1 MYLLLEKWRDFSCH
15 VSLTRRDVS
24 YLKDVFS
31 ACEIEARV
39 ARFIQGISLCFRGVP
54 YNLHWS
60 ARPRPV
66 TQLRPVDPSGWDR
79 RAWDVLLW
87 KKIAKKS
94 CRSRRRLLLKKN
106 GGFCDSSR
114 DLFWEWWVHVT
125 LSRGNR
131 DLQEGDEKGTLNF
144 ESPGGFFVF
153 DCRCFF
159 SLWNF
164 INGVFFFF
172 GERFVVVVFFIWKK
186 GGNHDFSTF
195 DACIFILSNGWLSHQ
210 KLDGRIVQETCWR
223 SEETCIT
230 PVGLE
235 YDSMLTPLP
244 WCPYNKKK
252 NRYKSGE
259 QRCVACD
266 FFEGGN
272 HTTGDE
278 FYIVLVNKQA
288 WKLNKWTLVC

>member
-1 MYLLLEKWRDFSCH
+1 MYLLLENWRDFSCH

-31 ACEIEARV
+31 ACEIEAR
-39 ARFIQGISLCFRGVP
+39 FIQGISLCFRGVP

-60 ARPRPV
+60 ARPTRL
-66 TQLRPVDPSGWDR
+66 TTKLRPVDPSGWDR

-94 CRSRRRLLLKKN
+94 CRSRRRLLLKKKKRARWFKVTFL
-106 GGFCDSSR
+106 GWWKHDPFKGLS
-114 DLFWEWWVHVT
+114 DL
-125 LSRGNR
+125 
-131 DLQEGDEKGTLNF
+131 LQWGWKGHGLNHLADV
-144 ESPGGFFVF
+144 VF
-153 DCRCFF
+153 DVGCFLFVVEFYERC
-159 SLWNF
+159 
-164 INGVFFFF
+164 VFFFWRKIDL
-172 GERFVVVVFFIWKK
+172 GECLISKK
-186 GGNHDFSTF
+186 GGKNDFSTF

-223 SEETCIT
+223 SDIT